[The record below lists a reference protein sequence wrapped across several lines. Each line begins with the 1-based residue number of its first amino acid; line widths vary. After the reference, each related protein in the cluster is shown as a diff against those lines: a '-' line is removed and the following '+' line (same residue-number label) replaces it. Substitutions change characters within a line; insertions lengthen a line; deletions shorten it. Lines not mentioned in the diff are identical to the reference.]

1 MKAIWKVT
9 GMAMGLAVC
18 AAAGAAAKK
27 AEKADTYPSRPIRFV
42 VPFAPGGPSD
52 ILSRLVGQKLGE
64 SFGGTPVVIDN
75 RGAVGGIVGAELGA
89 SAPPDGYTLL
99 MAANSLLTINPH
111 VYKKLGYN
119 PERDLQPI
127 TQLTSTGNVVVVHPS
142 VAATS
147 LREFIAL
154 AKAKPGQINYATT
167 GTGNVLGI
175 AAFKSRA
182 EIDMV
187 AIPYKGTGQAVIDL
201 VAGQVQFFFMNP
213 LVAVSNVKAGK
224 LRALGVTSLDRN
236 PALPDVPTVSES
248 GLPGFKNITW
258 HSILVPART
267 PKELV
272 TRLNGELV
280 KIVQMPDVKERFTGQ
295 GMTPVGSTPEH
306 VTALMREE
314 SRENAKLVKQ
324 IGLVVQ

>member
-1 MKAIWKVT
+1 MHAIWKAAGVVV
-9 GMAMGLAVC
+9 AMTSCAV
-18 AAAGAAAKK
+18 AGAAKK
-27 AEKADTYPSRPIRFV
+27 DEAYPARPVRFI

-64 SFGGTPVVIDN
+64 SVGGTIVIDN

-89 SAPPDGYTLL
+89 HAPPDGYTLL

-111 VYKKLGYN
+111 VYRKLGYS
-119 PERDLQPI
+119 PERDLQPV

-147 LREFIAL
+147 IKEFIAL

-175 AAFKSRA
+175 AAFKTKA

-213 LVAVSNVKAGK
+213 LVAVPNVKASK
-224 LRALGVTSLDRN
+224 LRALAVTSLDRN
-236 PALPDVPTVSES
+236 PALPDVPTVAES
-248 GLPGFKNITW
+248 GVPGFKNVTW
-258 HSILVPART
+258 HSVLVPART
-267 PKELV
+267 PKALV
-272 TRLNGELV
+272 QRLNAELV
-280 KIVQMPDVKERFTGQ
+280 KIVHMPEVKERLAGQ
-295 GMTPVGSTPEH
+295 GLSPVGSTPQQMA
-306 VTALMREE
+306 ALMREE
-314 SRENAKLVKQ
+314 SQEHAKLVKQ
-324 IGLVVQ
+324 IGLPVQ